1 MILRRPTDFL
11 VLEALENH
19 GRNVAPNIA
28 HHTGKNR
35 KNVNTRLPILD
46 DYGLV
51 EKVGPTEHS
60 GLYQIT
66 EKGHVV
72 LELRDEYD
80 DADDFDALV
89 EERLVNP
96 L

>member
-11 VLEALENH
+11 VLEALEYY
-19 GRNVAPNIA
+19 GRNVAPNLEQ
-28 HHTGKNR
+28 HTDKSR
-35 KNVNTRLPILD
+35 KNINTRLPVLA

-51 EKVGPTEHS
+51 EKVGPSKRS

-66 EKGHVV
+66 EKGQVV
-72 LELRDEYD
+72 LELQEEYEK
-80 DADDFDALV
+80 ADDFDSLV
-89 EERLVNP
+89 EERLA

>member
-11 VLEALENH
+11 VLEALEYY
-19 GRNVAPNIA
+19 GRKVAPNLA
-28 HHTGKNR
+28 HHTDKSR
-35 KNVNTRLPILD
+35 KNINTRLPVLA

-51 EKVGPTEHS
+51 EKVGPSKRS

-66 EKGHVV
+66 EKGQVV
-72 LELRDEYD
+72 LELQEEYEK
-80 DADDFDALV
+80 ADDFDSLV
-89 EERLVNP
+89 EERLA